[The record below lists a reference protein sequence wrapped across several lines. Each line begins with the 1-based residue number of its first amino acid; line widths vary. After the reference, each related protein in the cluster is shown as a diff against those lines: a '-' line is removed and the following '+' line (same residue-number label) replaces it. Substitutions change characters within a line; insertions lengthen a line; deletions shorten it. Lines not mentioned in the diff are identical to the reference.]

1 MDDFS
6 VRPPISDSE
15 YDNYIHF
22 RWSTL
27 RKPLGMSKES
37 SLDNKESSSIHLIG
51 IINKEI
57 VACGRLHFNNNIEA
71 QIRYMSVNKNLKR
84 LGYGSKILS
93 ELESYAKRHS
103 AEKIILNARET
114 AKKFYVVS
122 GYKEIAPFKS
132 VTGIPHIRMSKTL

>member
-57 VACGRLHFNNNIEA
+57 VAFLHSFQA
-71 QIRYMSVNKNLKR
+71 R
-84 LGYGSKILS
+84 
-93 ELESYAKRHS
+93 
-103 AEKIILNARET
+103 II
-114 AKKFYVVS
+114 F
-122 GYKEIAPFKS
+122 
-132 VTGIPHIRMSKTL
+132 

>member
-6 VRPPISDSE
+6 VRSPISDSE

-22 RWSTL
+22 RWSSL
-27 RKPLGMSKES
+27 RKPLGMSRES

-114 AKKFYVVS
+114 AKEFYVVS

>member
-1 MDDFS
+1 MDNFS
-6 VRPPISDSE
+6 VRSPISDSE

-27 RKPLGMSKES
+27 RKPLGMSRES

-114 AKKFYVVS
+114 AKEFYVVS

>member
-6 VRPPISDSE
+6 VRSPISDSE

-27 RKPLGMSKES
+27 RKPLGMSRES
-37 SLDNKESSSIHLIG
+37 LLDNKESSSIHLIG

>member
-6 VRPPISDSE
+6 VRSPISDSE

>member
-6 VRPPISDSE
+6 VRSPISDSE

-37 SLDNKESSSIHLIG
+37 SLDNKDSSSIHLIG

-114 AKKFYVVS
+114 AKEFYVVS

>member
-6 VRPPISDSE
+6 VRSPISDSE

-114 AKKFYVVS
+114 AKEFYVVS

>member
-1 MDDFS
+1 
-6 VRPPISDSE
+6 
-15 YDNYIHF
+15 
-22 RWSTL
+22 
-27 RKPLGMSKES
+27 MSRES

-114 AKKFYVVS
+114 AKEFYVVS

>member
-6 VRPPISDSE
+6 VRSPISDSE

-27 RKPLGMSKES
+27 RKPLGMSRES

-114 AKKFYVVS
+114 AKEFYVVS